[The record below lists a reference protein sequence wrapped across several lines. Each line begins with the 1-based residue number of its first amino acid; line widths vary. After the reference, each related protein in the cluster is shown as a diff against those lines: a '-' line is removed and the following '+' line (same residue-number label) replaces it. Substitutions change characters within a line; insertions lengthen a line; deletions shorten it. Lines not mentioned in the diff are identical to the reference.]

1 MLGEPVRTERGRR
14 LVAIVALLVV
24 TGTVGQAGQSQSLI
38 ADVRQAIAQRDFARG
53 EKIVDAYRSSHGV
66 TPEMLEALSWLGR
79 GALAARQWDSAE
91 GYAKQTY
98 DLALSAL
105 EGRSVDKERHLPIAL
120 GAAIEVLAHVRAER
134 GARSE
139 AVHILN
145 QELNRYKDTS
155 LAKRIQ
161 KNIHLLSLEGK
172 RAPAIDVTD
181 YLRTTSPPALDTLKG
196 KVVVLFFWAHWC
208 GDCKVQGPI
217 LASLLAKY
225 GQHGV
230 TVFAPTQRYGY
241 VAGGRSAS
249 AAEEARYIDQ
259 MREAHYSFLN
269 VHQVPLSAAN
279 HQRYGV
285 STTPTLVL
293 VDREG
298 IVRLYHPGRMT
309 EEQLEPLV
317 RRLAGVSATS
327 SE

>member
-1 MLGEPVRTERGRR
+1 MHGKLVRKEPIRGP
-14 LVAIVALLVV
+14 VYIVVVLLLA
-24 TGTVGQAGQSQSLI
+24 GLVGQGAQSRSVI
-38 ADVRQAIAQRDFARG
+38 ADVREAIGQRDFARG

-91 GYAKQTY
+91 RYAQQTY
-98 DLALSAL
+98 DLALSVL
-105 EGRSVDKERHLPIAL
+105 EGRSVDQERHLPIAL
-120 GAAIEVLAHVRAER
+120 GAAIEVLAHVTAER

-139 AVHILN
+139 AVHVLN
-145 QELNRYKDTS
+145 QELNKYKDTS

-181 YLRTTSPPALDTLKG
+181 YLGTTPPPSLDRLKD

-208 GDCKVQGPI
+208 GDCKVQGPV
-217 LASLLAKY
+217 LANLLAKY
-225 GQHGV
+225 SHQGV
-230 TVFAPTQRYGY
+230 TVFAPSQRYGY

-259 MREAHYSFLN
+259 VRETHYSFLN
-269 VHQVPLSAAN
+269 AQQVPLSAAN

-293 VDREG
+293 VDRGG

-309 EEQLEPLV
+309 QEQLEPLV
-317 RRLAGVSATS
+317 RRLAGAGATS